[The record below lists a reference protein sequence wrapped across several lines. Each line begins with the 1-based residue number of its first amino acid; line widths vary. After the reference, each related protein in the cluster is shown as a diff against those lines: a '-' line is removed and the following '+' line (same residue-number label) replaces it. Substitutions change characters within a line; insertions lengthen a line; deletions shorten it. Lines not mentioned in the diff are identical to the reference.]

1 MLKFVRK
8 SELSQDFL
16 TSKSIISI
24 KGENQVEYK
33 YGSAQQVVEAL
44 AEQMK
49 YSIASNANKNIPN
62 FDPADL

>member
-33 YGSAQQVVEAL
+33 YGSAQ
-44 AEQMK
+44 
-49 YSIASNANKNIPN
+49 
-62 FDPADL
+62 

>member
-24 KGENQVEYK
+24 KGDNQVEYK
-33 YGSAQQVVEAL
+33 YGSA
-44 AEQMK
+44 
-49 YSIASNANKNIPN
+49 
-62 FDPADL
+62 